1 MRGRGNGEENRASS
15 SDPVF
20 AGILIDYRLFDGYHM
35 VHRRGH
41 QTEQRNLFF
50 TVVGDETSGYIDLAA
65 CMTAANRKQ
74 YHQVTGDGNPLAYR
88 CTVVAIKGPLK
99 LFAAQMGFIT
109 GNAVKMTAQGW
120 LAQMKHANIKRKD
133 LPKYGKRPRFALE
146 SGAWTVDTAFRA
158 GASITGISALHLQPM
173 HGTDIVTDLY
183 IAPGGYLASD
193 GMQVFY
199 RTQSPTALGKVCANM
214 ISTVVTPGEIE
225 EPLVLLGNAP
235 NEFNVIDEYRSGR
248 RSAAD
253 VDVSDTIPEG
263 DMSNLFSI
271 AEESSDE
278 IEAGLEEYMDWT
290 PFVPDQ
296 VLTNPFDELTQ
307 VADVSNATSASIQ
320 YPPIAGVFDA
330 PLGLLKIDAAET
342 NVFEISVEAIYEM

>member
-1 MRGRGNGEENRASS
+1 
-15 SDPVF
+15 
-20 AGILIDYRLFDGYHM
+20 M

-41 QTEQRNLFF
+41 QTEQRTIFF
-50 TVVGDETSGYIDLAA
+50 TIETEIEEGGFIDLAA

-74 YHQVTGDGNPLAYR
+74 YHQVTRDGNPLAYR
-88 CTVVAIKGPLK
+88 CTVVATKGGLE

-120 LAQMKHANIKRKD
+120 LAQMRHANIKRKD
-133 LPKYGKRPRFALE
+133 LPKYGKRPRFALIAD
-146 SGAWTVDTAFRA
+146 AWTEEHLAIA
-158 GASITGISALHLQPM
+158 GASTTAISEYHLE
-173 HGTDIVTDLY
+173 
-183 IAPGGYLASD
+183 PGYGPASLNKYFPAAGYTASD

-199 RTQSPTALGKVCANM
+199 RQGAPGAGDICANM
-214 ISTVVTPGEIE
+214 ISTVVTAGETE
-225 EPLVLLGNAP
+225 KPLVLLGNVGG
-235 NEFNVIDEYRSGR
+235 EFNVIGEYREGR

-290 PFVPDQ
+290 PYIPDQ
-296 VLTNPFDELTQ
+296 VSTNPYDELTR
-307 VADVSNATSASIQ
+307 VANVSNVTLATSQWPLAV
-320 YPPIAGVFDA
+320 GVFDA
-330 PLGLLKIDAAET
+330 PLGLLKIAGAE
-342 NVFEISVEAIYEM
+342 NNAFEITVEAIYEM